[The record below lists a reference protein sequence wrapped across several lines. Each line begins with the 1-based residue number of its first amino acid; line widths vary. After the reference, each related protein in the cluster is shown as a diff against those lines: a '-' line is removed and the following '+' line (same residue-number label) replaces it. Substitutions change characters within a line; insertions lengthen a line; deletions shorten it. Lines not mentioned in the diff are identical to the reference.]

1 VVREGIALGEKS
13 EAICRRVAE
22 HALKTYGVRLP
33 ERAVSVTAAG
43 FILFYN
49 EKALLA

>member
-1 VVREGIALGEKS
+1 VLEGMSLKES
-13 EAICRRVAE
+13 STEICSRVAE

-43 FILFYN
+43 FILFFN
-49 EKALLA
+49 EQALMS